1 VIATHVERMVSTAGP
16 AVAYVSEVSITV
28 ARRLRQA
35 GCGLTGHEMV
45 RRFEP
50 ERMSLQCL
58 SCGRETRGWTLHDR
72 PYAPARRPSAAM
84 PHKAARHAMA

>member
-1 VIATHVERMVSTAGP
+1 MVSTAAP
-16 AVAYVSEVSITV
+16 AAVYVSDISVTV

-35 GCGLTGHEMV
+35 GCGLTGHEKV

-58 SCGRETRGWTLHDR
+58 SCGRETPGWALHDR
-72 PYAPARRPSAAM
+72 PHTPATRPPGHIA
-84 PHKAARHAMA
+84 HQAARHAMA